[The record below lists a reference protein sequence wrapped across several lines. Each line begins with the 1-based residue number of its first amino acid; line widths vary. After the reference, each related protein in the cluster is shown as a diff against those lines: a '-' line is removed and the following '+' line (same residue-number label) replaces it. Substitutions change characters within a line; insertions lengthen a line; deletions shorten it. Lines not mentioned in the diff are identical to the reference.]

1 MPLYRD
7 FSTQEEID
15 AAYRTDHGIDLP
27 ALLRRY
33 AALGAR
39 TREELPCRLG
49 LSYGPTRAE
58 TLDFFPAAPGAPVL
72 VFVHG
77 GYWRLGSAR
86 DVSMLARGP
95 LAHGIAVA
103 LTDYALCPA
112 VTIDEITRQSRAAV
126 AWLWHNADTLGIDRN
141 RIVIA
146 GHSAGGQQVG
156 MLLATDWPGQYDLPP
171 DIVKGAIAVSGL
183 FDLRPLRHSWL
194 QPKIQLDAG
203 IIERQSPL
211 LHIPDRGPPLVLTCG
226 GTESPEFHRQSK
238 DYLAAWQARGLPGSF
253 VEQPDANHFVA
264 VESLVEPDGLLT
276 KVTKELIDQASA
288 ASS

>member
-1 MPLYRD
+1 MRLYRD
-7 FSTQEEID
+7 FTTQEEID

-39 TREELPCRLG
+39 AREELPCRLG

-72 VFVHG
+72 MFVHG

-86 DVSMLARGP
+86 DVSMLACGP
-95 LAHGIAVA
+95 LAHGMAVA

-156 MLLATDWPGQYDLPP
+156 MLLATDWSGDYGLPH

-183 FDLRPLRHSWL
+183 FDLRPLRFSWL

-203 IIERQSPL
+203 TIERQSPL
-211 LHIPDRGPPLVLTCG
+211 FHIPDRGPPLVLTCG
-226 GTESPEFHRQSK
+226 GAESAEFHRRSQ
-238 DYLAAWQARGLPGSF
+238 DYLSAWQARGLSGRLVKQPG
-253 VEQPDANHFVA
+253 ANHFAA
-264 VESLVEPDGLLT
+264 VESFAEPDGLLADIA
-276 KVTKELIDQASA
+276 KEFVDRL
-288 ASS
+288 